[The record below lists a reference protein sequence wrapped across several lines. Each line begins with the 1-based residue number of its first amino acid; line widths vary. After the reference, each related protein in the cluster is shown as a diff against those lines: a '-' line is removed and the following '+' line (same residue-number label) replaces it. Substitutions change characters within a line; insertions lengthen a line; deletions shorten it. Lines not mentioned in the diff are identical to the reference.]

1 MYKCFLS
8 FSSGALKLSDKYPKK
23 NVRIRKCEKEKNG
36 TKGKKQREKKR
47 KEKRKLQTKEQRKKM
62 SGHRNENIKIKE
74 RKERNTML

>member
-47 KEKRKLQTKEQRKKM
+47 KEKRKLQTKKQRNKETKKVNVRIQKRE
-62 SGHRNENIKIKE
+62 H
-74 RKERNTML
+74 